1 MGLLFP
7 KPDSKQERADARSGK
22 IARRKAL
29 YAEAYSLANGH
40 CLFCLARGNK
50 KTLAGQFHHINYG
63 AGGRVEESANDIMP
77 CC

>member
-29 YAEAYSLANGH
+29 YSTTVKTYQGNGDK
-40 CLFCLARGNK
+40 G
-50 KTLAGQFHHINYG
+50 
-63 AGGRVEESANDIMP
+63 
-77 CC
+77 